1 MMTLDDL
8 QFKFRIGD
16 VVRHKGAIGP
26 NTFIHEVNF
35 FVLVRIAYEDD
46 QGVHRAYQ
54 VRSIRNDGE
63 CMENTKRLW
72 ENELELASDAQP
84 EAKA

>member
-1 MMTLDDL
+1 MTLDDL
-8 QFKFRIGD
+8 QFKFNIGD
-16 VVRHKGAIGP
+16 VVRHKGAVGP
-26 NTFIHEVNF
+26 DTFLREIVF
-35 FVLVRIAYEDD
+35 FVLSRSVHEDENS
-46 QGVHRAYQ
+46 VHRAYQ